1 MKVPFTREHGAY
13 GMAITSFVIGSVI
26 GGRLMLTTFTTL
38 AGILLLIMAKFPV
51 QMLFQRR
58 SIDVQLKKKFALWGF
73 IFTHSGMLL
82 FLPIYHK
89 LPERALTVVVIF
101 VIFHLILY
109 FILLF
114 FRKERTIFAE
124 VIGISALSLSGTFG
138 YYASSG
144 ADSQTAIFIW
154 MLSLLYYTA
163 SIFKVRSILFKEE
176 GDFYR
181 WVSLIYPVFCVIII
195 SGIAMMNLIQFS
207 VLLCLLPLLD
217 NILVQFKKGKIDIR
231 KTGWMEVAKSA
242 VFGIILILTLR

>member
-26 GGRLMLTTFTTL
+26 GGRLMLATFTTI

-58 SIDVQLKKKFALWGF
+58 SIDVQLRKKFALWGF
-73 IFTHSGMLL
+73 IFTHSGLL
-82 FLPIYHK
+82 FFLPIYHK
-89 LPERALTVVVIF
+89 LSERALLVVAIF
-101 VIFHLILY
+101 AISHLILY
-109 FILLF
+109 FLLMLL
-114 FRKERTIFAE
+114 RKERTIFAE

-144 ADSQTAIFIW
+144 ADSQTAILIW
-154 MLSLLYYTA
+154 MLSSLYYTA
-163 SIFKVRSILFKEE
+163 SIFKVRSMLFME
-176 GDFYR
+176 GRDFYR
-181 WVSLIYPVFCVIII
+181 RLSLIYPIFCVIII
-195 SGIAMMNLIQFS
+195 SGLAMVNLIQFS
-207 VLLCLLPLLD
+207 VLLSLLPLLD

-231 KTGWMEVAKSA
+231 KTGWLEVAKSA